1 MKYNNTEKIEIAI
14 FLKLLASKG
23 FFCWRN
29 ETRKVQY
36 EYRTKQ
42 GQPRKALLS
51 AGFLGSPDII
61 GIAPNGQFI
70 GIEVKSS
77 KAMKNQG
84 LSLVQRDFKKRIEKN
99 KGIFWLIDGGV
110 EQLKE
115 LIEDF
120 ENE

>member
-1 MKYNNTEKIEIAI
+1 MKHNNIEKVEIAI
-14 FLKLLASKG
+14 FLRFLASKG

-36 EYRTKQ
+36 DYRTKQ
-42 GQPRKALLS
+42 GQQRKALLS

-61 GIAPNGQFI
+61 GVAPNGQFI

-77 KAMKNQG
+77 KTMKNQG

-99 KGIFWLIDGGV
+99 NGLFWLIDGGI

-115 LIEDF
+115 FIENF
-120 ENE
+120 EKD